1 MSILLK
7 IIAGLLAAIGALAI
21 ILMIGGVGATSGRAE
36 AAIQLLVL
44 ALVFAAIARLLD
56 NTSAIGRKLDHI
68 QIQVDEIRWE
78 QKRTA
83 GQP

>member
-7 IIAGLLAAIGALAI
+7 IIAGLLAAIGALGI
-21 ILMIGGVGATSGRAE
+21 ILAILGATSGRAE

-44 ALVFAAIARLLD
+44 ALVFAAVARLLD
-56 NTSAIGRKLDHI
+56 NTAAIGRKLDHI

-78 QKRTA
+78 HKRAA

>member
-7 IIAGLLAAIGALAI
+7 IIAGLLAAFGGLAI
-21 ILMIGGVGATSGRAE
+21 ILVIVGRPGARLE
-36 AAIQLLVL
+36 AAILWVVL
-44 ALVFAAIARLLD
+44 ALFLAAIAKLLD
-56 NTSAIGRKLDHI
+56 GVAALGKQLDHI

-78 QKRTA
+78 QKRTS